1 MCLPLML
8 EGSEKNLNGLRGA
21 KKVNEFYR
29 EGSEFINRRPR
40 AEVGGRE
47 HFRHVIEGETKSF
60 SFFRLYYKN
69 HGGGPGLFFGLW

>member
-1 MCLPLML
+1 MCPPKKTPPQEVNYVSSLML

-47 HFRHVIEGETKSF
+47 HFRHAIEGETKSF
-60 SFFRLYYKN
+60 SFFRL
-69 HGGGPGLFFGLW
+69 

>member
-47 HFRHVIEGETKSF
+47 HFRHVIEG
-60 SFFRLYYKN
+60 
-69 HGGGPGLFFGLW
+69 